1 MKKFLIILSLLAITA
16 VASQAASS
24 TFVLDGIHYSV
35 VNDSSVAVT
44 YAVYSEY
51 YEHTGFRVGTYFN
64 NYQGDIVI
72 PPTVIRN
79 GQEYTVK
86 SIGSH
91 AFSIISYHLV
101 EIETA
106 CGINYIPDLWG
117 SSETPITSVYIPSSV
132 TSIGEQAFT
141 GCTSLKEVIIPAS
154 VTYIGKGA
162 FSGCTS
168 LETVI
173 FEDESKISFVGGWAF
188 QGTPWL
194 ENQQTD
200 PLVLNSTMVQW
211 RGTADTIPHDVTWIA
226 SGACANLP
234 LKELRIPATVRN
246 IDEYAFENAAFES
259 LTIDENNQS
268 LRLKSNAFKDCESLK
283 RMEINAKYCSVDI
296 KLDAENDAPVWY
308 GAFTGCS
315 LDSVIFGDS
324 LQTIS
329 PICYNQYDMTEIT
342 IPENVKLIEHDAFA
356 LTDLTP
362 HSGKGIKKLNYNA
375 ISCDFDYDEMC
386 GIVMEE
392 RAIVFSNLRLEQ
404 VIIGEE
410 VRKIPENFLRQ
421 DWTSHSHPLKK
432 ITIPAKVDTIGA
444 YAFNN
449 CVKLESITSL
459 RPEPVEIEASVFEG
473 VDKQLCVLYVPY
485 SSLPLYRSAPV
496 WKSFLNIK
504 SIRGDVNGDDHV
516 NVSDVAALINQILGI
531 ESMNTDLADVN
542 GDGRVNVS
550 DVAALINIIL
560 GIQ

>member
-1 MKKFLIILSLLAITA
+1 MKRFLILMAILSLFVTA
-16 VASQAASS
+16 STAQSQKAT
-24 TFVLDGIHYSV
+24 TFTADGINYKV

-44 YAVYSEY
+44 YAKYEMVSYGMGHFFGY
-51 YEHTGFRVGTYFN
+51 YTN

-72 PPTVIRN
+72 PSKVHYN
-79 GQEYTVK
+79 DKEYTVRY
-86 SIGSH
+86 ITDH
-91 AFSIISYHLV
+91 AFCTSTYRIVYL
-101 EIETA
+101 ETA
-106 CGINYIPDLWG
+106 CETYEMPVIYGFGG
-117 SSETPITSVYIPSSV
+117 SPIISVYIPSTV
-132 TSIGEQAFT
+132 VSIGERAFYE
-141 GCTSLKEVIIPAS
+141 CSSLTKVR
-154 VTYIGKGA
+154 
-162 FSGCTS
+162 
-168 LETVI
+168 
-173 FEDESKISFVGGWAF
+173 FEDESNIPSIGTLAF
-188 QGTPWL
+188 TGTAWL
-194 ENQQTD
+194 ENQEID
-200 PLVLNSTMVQW
+200 PFILDGKMFSW
-211 RGTADTIPHDVTWIA
+211 RGTVDTIPQNVTHIL
-226 SGACANLP
+226 SGACRNLP
-234 LKELRIPATVRN
+234 LKTVRIPESVRR
-246 IDEYAFENAAFES
+246 IGKYAFENSELES
-259 LTIDENNQS
+259 LIIDENDKDCH
-268 LRLKSNAFKDCESLK
+268 LEANAFKDCKSLK
-283 RMEINAKYCSVDI
+283 RVEVNAKHCSVGI
-296 KLDAENDAPVWY
+296 ELNVKNEAPDWN

-315 LDSVIFGDS
+315 LDSVIFDDS

-356 LTDLTP
+356 LTDLTT

-459 RPEPVEIEASVFEG
+459 RPEPVEVEPSVFEG
-473 VDKQLCVLYVPY
+473 VNKQTCVLYVPY
-485 SSLPLYRSAPV
+485 SSLSLYRSAPV

-504 SIRGDVNGDDHV
+504 SIKGDVNGDDHV
-516 NVSDVAALINQILGI
+516 NVSDVAELINQILGI
-531 ESMNTDLADVN
+531 GPMDTDLADVN

-560 GIQ
+560 GLG